1 MEIEGLKIQY
11 LKDQIERGIQSVFE
25 KQRMIASADI
35 SISERRRGA
44 SRGADLMASIN
55 NPDYL
60 ISSDGSGVR
69 AHITYPIQIRFLD
82 MKHLG
87 NKRIYNRP
95 IWGTL
100 YRETLADIRY
110 EFRDWL
116 QKRFKDSIAE
126 SFQQ

>member
-11 LKDQIERGIQSVFE
+11 LKDQIERGIQSIFE

-35 SISERRRGA
+35 SIAERRGR

-69 AHITYPIQIRFLD
+69 ARITYPIQIRFLD

-116 QKRFKDSIAE
+116 QRRFKESMAKSI
-126 SFQQ
+126 QQ